1 MTTKGKLDS
10 ATYCLATDAML
21 GKGMD
26 LFPAPKVTAS
36 TLIDTYLQKDG
47 LEASEITSGW
57 CNKAHSN
64 NEQMLGFTQWVI
76 KPSQG

>member
-47 LEASEITSGW
+47 LEASEITSG
-57 CNKAHSN
+57 
-64 NEQMLGFTQWVI
+64 
-76 KPSQG
+76 